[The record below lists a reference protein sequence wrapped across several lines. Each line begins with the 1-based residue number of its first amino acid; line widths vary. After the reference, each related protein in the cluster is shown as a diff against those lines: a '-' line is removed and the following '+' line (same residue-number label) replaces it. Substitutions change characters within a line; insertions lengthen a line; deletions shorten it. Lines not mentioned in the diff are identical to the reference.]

1 MFQNRLTL
9 ATLLLAAIAPIT
21 ISCASSPEAKAQP
34 APTSSSTSDSS
45 LPDSVVSTGKAE
57 PVESKEVKNATVKP
71 AEIGKLRSPTKED
84 LANLKALD
92 QKYKNSKSIS
102 MDLQKILKL
111 EVLNQERKSKG
122 RLLISKGRM
131 RMEIDKPD
139 QSLVVVDKKN
149 IWVVQYPPE
158 ELQGAAL
165 QVIRASA
172 ETKKGRSQSFI
183 GLLVRG
189 GITKYF
195 RVLNT
200 MTAKDGLTTYFL
212 QPEAGTVEF
221 ARAQVTLDPRT
232 QQLKELKYWDE
243 LGNETKFLFSK
254 ISFDKKIPAN
264 KFAYTPP
271 KNADV
276 TTY

>member
-1 MFQNRLTL
+1 MFQIRVTL
-9 ATLLLAAIAPIT
+9 ATLLLTAIAPIS
-21 ISCASSPEAKAQP
+21 ISCASSARVEPK
-34 APTSSSTSDSS
+34 SSTTSDST
-45 LPDSVVSTGKAE
+45 LPDTVVSAGEA
-57 PVESKEVKNATVKP
+57 ATP
-71 AEIGKLRSPTKED
+71 APQKVVIDKLRSPSKDD

-92 QKYKNSKSIS
+92 LKYKNSKSIS
-102 MDLQKILKL
+102 MDLEKKLKL
-111 EVLNQERKSKG
+111 GILNQERKSKG
-122 RLLISKGRM
+122 RLLISQGRM

-158 ELQGAAL
+158 DLVGASL

-183 GLLVRG
+183 GLLVKG

-195 RVLNT
+195 KVLNT
-200 MTAKDGLTTYFL
+200 MTAKDGSTTYFL

-221 ARAQVTLDPRT
+221 ARAQVTLDST
-232 QQLKELKYWDE
+232 SQQLKELKYWDE
-243 LGNETKFLFSK
+243 LSNETTFVFSK
-254 ISFDKKIPAN
+254 ISFDKKIAAD
-264 KFAYTPP
+264 KFAYSPP

>member
-1 MFQNRLTL
+1 M
-9 ATLLLAAIAPIT
+9 
-21 ISCASSPEAKAQP
+21 
-34 APTSSSTSDSS
+34 
-45 LPDSVVSTGKAE
+45 PDAVVSTGHTE
-57 PVESKEVKNATVKP
+57 PVAKP
-71 AEIGKLRSPTKED
+71 ASPAKSSPVEIDKLRSPSNDD

-92 QKYKNSKSIS
+92 LKYKNSKSIS
-102 MDLQKILKL
+102 MDLEKKLKL
-111 EVLNQERKSKG
+111 GILNQERKSKG
-122 RLLISKGRM
+122 RLLISQGRM

-158 ELQGAAL
+158 DLVGASL

-183 GLLVRG
+183 GLLVKG

-195 RVLNT
+195 KVLNT
-200 MTAKDGLTTYFL
+200 MTAKDGSTTYFL

-221 ARAQVTLDPRT
+221 ARAQVTLDSSS
-232 QQLKELKYWDE
+232 QQIKELKYWDE
-243 LGNETKFLFSK
+243 LSNETTFVFSK
-254 ISFDKKIPAN
+254 ISFDKKIAAD
-264 KFAYTPP
+264 KFAYSPP

>member
-1 MFQNRLTL
+1 MSKIRATL
-9 ATLLLAAIAPIT
+9 AALLLSANALA
-21 ISCASSPEAKAQP
+21 
-34 APTSSSTSDSS
+34 DS
-45 LPDSVVSTGKAE
+45 LPDAVVTTGKAE
-57 PVESKEVKNATVKP
+57 PVEAP
-71 AEIGKLRSPTKED
+71 AAKVEIGKLRAPSKED
-84 LANLKALD
+84 LASLKAFD

-102 MDLQKILKL
+102 MDLEKVLKL
-111 EVLNQERKSKG
+111 QVFNQERKSKG
-122 RLLISKGRM
+122 RLLISQGRM

-158 ELQGAAL
+158 DLQGAAL

-183 GLLVRG
+183 GLLVKG

-195 RVLNT
+195 KVLNT
-200 MTAKDGLTTYFL
+200 MTAKDGSTTFFL
-212 QPEAGTVEF
+212 QPESGTTEF
-221 ARAQVTLDPRT
+221 ARAQVTLDPKT

-243 LGNETKFLFSK
+243 LSNETTFVFSK
-254 ISFDKKIPAN
+254 ITFDQKIAAD
-264 KFAYTPP
+264 KFAYNPP

>member
-1 MFQNRLTL
+1 MFQIRVTL
-9 ATLLLAAIAPIT
+9 ATLLLTAIAPISM
-21 ISCASSPEAKAQP
+21 SCAS
-34 APTSSSTSDSS
+34 TSHVEPKSSTTADST
-45 LPDSVVSTGKAE
+45 LPESVVSTSEAA
-57 PVESKEVKNATVKP
+57 PVVKP
-71 AEIGKLRSPTKED
+71 KQPSKSSPVEIGKLRAPSKED

-92 QKYKNSKSIS
+92 LKYKNSKSIS
-102 MDLQKILKL
+102 MDLEKNLKL
-111 EVLNQERKSKG
+111 GILNQERKSKG
-122 RLLISKGRM
+122 RLLISQGRM
-131 RMEIDKPD
+131 RMEIDKPE

-158 ELQGAAL
+158 DLVGASL

-183 GLLVRG
+183 GLLVKG

-195 RVLNT
+195 KVLNA
-200 MTAKDGLTTYFL
+200 MTSQDGSTTYFL

-221 ARAQVTLDPRT
+221 ARAQVTLDST
-232 QQLKELKYWDE
+232 SQQLKELKYWDE
-243 LGNETKFLFSK
+243 LSNETTFVFSK
-254 ISFDKKIPAN
+254 ISFDKKIAAD